1 MFLKSLVASVL
12 NVLCPAICPLCGET
26 VSEVHCLCPECYAKL
41 HFISG
46 PCCRICGQPFE
57 YQPAGGLV
65 CPRCLKKAPHYTMA
79 RSVIVYDDFS
89 KPLILALKH
98 GDHPEMAILLAKFMA
113 QAEPALF
120 QDIDAMI
127 PVPLHWTR
135 RFKRMYNQAGLLAK
149 ALGRRK
155 GIPFLP
161 NVLIRSR
168 QTESQGHKTRNQ
180 REKNVRNAFRVKYP
194 ALIKG
199 KRILLVDDVM
209 TTGATLNE
217 CARVLNR
224 AGAAEV
230 RVITVYRP
238 LK

>member
-1 MFLKSLVASVL
+1 MFLKSACRFVL
-12 NVLCPAICPLCGET
+12 NILCPPACPLCHET
-26 VSEVHCLCPECYAKL
+26 VAEPHCLCSDCYAKI

-65 CPRCLKKAPHYTMA
+65 CGRCLKKAPHYTMA
-79 RSVIVYDDFS
+79 RSVVAYDDFS

-98 GDHPEMAILLAKFMA
+98 GDHPEMAILLAKFLA
-113 QAEPALF
+113 QADPTLF
-120 QDIDAMI
+120 RDIDALI
-127 PVPLHWTR
+127 GVPLHWTR
-135 RFKRMYNQAGLLAK
+135 RFRRMYNQAGLLAR

-155 GIPFLP
+155 DIPFLP
-161 NVLIRSR
+161 NILIRHHK
-168 QTESQGHKTRNQ
+168 TESQGHKTRKQ
-180 REKNVRNAFRVKYP
+180 RESNVHNAFSVRRP
-194 ALIKG
+194 EAIKG
-199 KRILLVDDVM
+199 KRILLIDDVM

-217 CARVLNR
+217 CARVLKR

-230 RVITVYRP
+230 RVLTVYRP